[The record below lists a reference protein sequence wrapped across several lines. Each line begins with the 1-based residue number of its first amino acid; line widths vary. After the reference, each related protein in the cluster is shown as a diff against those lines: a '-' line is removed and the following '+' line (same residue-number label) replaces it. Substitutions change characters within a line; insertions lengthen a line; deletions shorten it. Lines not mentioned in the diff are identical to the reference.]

1 MDNAKLN
8 HGKYKDLVIS
18 TPWDFRSSQELS
30 IGKVYEEKG
39 YIIQKGEINY
49 LDLLK
54 EQIEAAF
61 FNFNKTSGKGSI
73 SLEEAHQL
81 IEHNESNNLRLHVM
95 QQLFVNTS
103 FHRNYFNAAKDVIH
117 TLCGNELAMQKRPG
131 ISINLPH
138 NPNDALPIHADT
150 WNGVSPFELNIWI
163 PFVDCENTMSLYI
176 LKREKY
182 HERLRDSKG
191 LLKLSSDDLFKELRD
206 DLTWIPVKYGQI
218 LAFDQSLPHGYSV
231 NQEKITHW
239 SMNCRFKGLHTPYW
253 DKKLGEYFMPI
264 TVKTNTRLGMNYKHP
279 ENWV

>member
-1 MDNAKLN
+1 MNNAQLLNDNN
-8 HGKYKDLVIS
+8 KDVLTS
-18 TPWDFRSSQELS
+18 SPWDFRSSQELS
-30 IGKVYEEKG
+30 MGKVYEEKG
-39 YIIQKGEINY
+39 YIIERGEIKY
-49 LDLLK
+49 LNLLK
-54 EQIEAAF
+54 KQIEAAF
-61 FNFNKTSGKGSI
+61 LDFTEKDRQISI
-73 SLEEAHQL
+73 CLEEAHQL
-81 IEHNESNNLRLHVM
+81 IKHDDSNNLRLHVM
-95 QQLFVNTS
+95 QRLFMDTT
-103 FHRNYFNAAKDVIH
+103 FHRNYFNAAKHVIH
-117 TLCGNELAMQKRPG
+117 ALCGNELAMQKRPG

-182 HERLRDSKG
+182 NQRLGDSKG
-191 LLKLSSDDLFKELRD
+191 LLKLSSDDLFEELRD

-218 LAFDQSLPHGYSV
+218 LAFDQSLPHGYSI
-231 NQEKITHW
+231 NQEKSTHW